1 MSPAARRRRPRCAP
15 DRPAVPVGLAAAL
28 LLVWGAVA
36 HASGSGWVQA
46 VGALVTGL
54 VLVGMLGPRLAL
66 RRLAVEVTDSDRD
79 GTAGAPA
86 ALWIVATASCRVTPL
101 RPGGAPSGLEARRPG
116 RLELAPDHRG
126 VLSAV
131 TVRLSSAAPLG
142 MLWWS
147 TTRRLELPTPLVVA
161 PAEAPHERRPLA
173 AGDAEEAG
181 GAAELT
187 DAGVLR
193 GVREYRVGDS
203 PRQVHWPSSAHTGT
217 LMVRESET
225 ERDRPVKVVADL
237 LGEVEATERL
247 ASEAMGTI
255 SSLLATRRPVI
266 LETTEDGAVVVAQ
279 VADARSAGRR
289 LARAG
294 TNPWADLG
302 PGSERSGRT

>member
-1 MSPAARRRRPRCAP
+1 MSPAARRRPRCAP
-15 DRPAVPVGLAAAL
+15 DRPALPVGLAVAL

-54 VLVGMLGPRLAL
+54 VLVGMLGPRFAL
-66 RRLAVEVTDSDRD
+66 RRLVVEVTDSDRD

-86 ALWIVATASCRVTPL
+86 VLELVATSSCRVTPL
-101 RPGGAPSGLEARRPG
+101 RPGGAPTSLAARRPG
-116 RLELAPDHRG
+116 RLELAPENRG

-142 MLWWS
+142 LLWWS
-147 TTRRLELPTPLVVA
+147 STRRLELPTPLVVA
-161 PAEAPHERRPLA
+161 PAEEAAERLPLA
-173 AGDAEEAG
+173 AGEAEEAA

-193 GVREYRVGDS
+193 GVRGYEVGDS
-203 PRQVHWPSSAHTGT
+203 PRQVHWPSTAHTGT

-255 SSLLATRRPVI
+255 GSLLAARRSVI
-266 LETTEDGAVVVAQ
+266 LETIEDGVVVVAQ

-302 PGSERSGRT
+302 PPSPGIGGR